1 MRRGKNNQNGNRVAP
16 DGKRPISLKQLAGY
30 LELSPTALSLVLNE
44 TEAANAI
51 PQETKDRIFEAA
63 RKFNYKPNYIARA
76 LRVQRTHT
84 LGVLVPE
91 LSGGYS
97 AEVVGGI
104 EEHLLKEGYFYFVA
118 SHHHRQDLLK
128 RYPQLMLERCVEGL
142 IAVDTPHL
150 KTALSPVV
158 CVSGH
163 DNAPGMTNIVLDH
176 ERAALLALEHLL
188 ELGHRR
194 IAVIKGQVFSSD
206 TEVRWAAIR
215 DVARRLK
222 APIKPESVTQLEGD
236 SPSPET
242 GYVATKKLLE
252 KREGFTALFAFNDIS
267 AIGAISALREAG
279 FRVPEDVSVIGF
291 DDIPAAA
298 FHNPAL
304 TTIKQPLHE
313 MGKLAAEHLLKRI
326 AGGPDAPFLEEV
338 MIEPELI
345 VRQSTMQA
353 RKTADAG
360 RQAGKRAYVKV
371 TQLS

>member
-1 MRRGKNNQNGNRVAP
+1 MCIMGRTKKGQNDRGAP
-16 DGKRPISLKQLAGY
+16 VHRTRPISLKELADY
-30 LELSPTALSLVLNE
+30 LELSPTTLSLVLNE

-63 RKFNYKPNYIARA
+63 RKFNYKPNYIARS
-76 LRVQRTHT
+76 LRAQRTFT

-91 LSGGYS
+91 LSGGYA
-97 AEVVGGI
+97 AEVLGGI
-104 EEHLLKEGYFYFVA
+104 EDHLLKEGYFYFVA

-128 RYPQLMLERCVEGL
+128 RYPQRMVERCVEGL

-150 KTALSPVV
+150 RPSLSPIV

-176 ERAALLALEHLL
+176 EHAALLALEHLL
-188 ELGHRR
+188 ELGHNN
-194 IAVIKGQVFSSD
+194 IAVIKGQDFSSD
-206 TEVRWAAIR
+206 TEVRWTAIR
-215 DVARRLK
+215 DVAKRLK
-222 APIKPESVTQLEGD
+222 TPIRPELVAQLEGD

-242 GYVATKKLLE
+242 GYIATKKLLQ
-252 KREGFTALFAFNDIS
+252 KKISFTALFAFNDIS

-279 FRVPEDVSVIGF
+279 LCVPEDVSVVGF

-313 MGKLAAEHLLKRI
+313 MGRLAAEHLLRSI
-326 AGGPDAPFLEEV
+326 ADGPDAPLLEEV
-338 MIEPELI
+338 TVEPELI
-345 VRQSTMQA
+345 VRLSTTEA
-353 RKTADAG
+353 RKIADAG
-360 RQAGKRAYVKV
+360 RSA
-371 TQLS
+371 